1 MTTPGVGRQFTA
13 TPAAYRNTIEPVAT
27 QQSVSDPEQVDKG
40 IWDTLYSAAL
50 DLADFNPDY
59 YLDREQDRLR
69 DYSTQFLA
77 RIKIVKIVLNPR
89 NQRLQYGGIP
99 LDISDKVMELV
110 RLVDMKTLTIEKNRQ
125 WKPKAEQLRI
135 ALIKIS
141 PHDSCSDA
149 CIIL

>member
-1 MTTPGVGRQFTA
+1 MTTPGVGRQFIA
-13 TPAAYRNTIEPVAT
+13 TPAAYRNAIEPVAT
-27 QQSVSDPEQVDKG
+27 QQAVLDPEQVDKG
-40 IWDTLYSAAL
+40 TWDTLYSAAL
-50 DLADFNPDY
+50 DLTDFNADY
-59 YLDREQDRLR
+59 YIDREQDNLR

-77 RIKIVKIVLNPR
+77 RIKTVQIVQNPR
-89 NQRLQYGGIP
+89 TQRQQYRGIP

-125 WKPKAEQLRI
+125 WKPKAEQLRV

-149 CIIL
+149 CVIL